1 MPSLDRPGASP
12 DLDEALLRVEQAD
25 RRLLSSAELGY
36 RRARSAA
43 VASAV
48 ALGIGAV
55 LIGTLAGSSGRR
67 RLASGVLGFA
77 LPFLASAVADV
88 ARHIRLPER
97 EERTSATG
105 FSEIGS
111 APARGVPAGSIPGF
125 PHEAQAAQGALGR
138 PDPLGG

>member
-1 MPSLDRPGASP
+1 MPSLDSPAPSP

-43 VASAV
+43 VAGAV
-48 ALGIGAV
+48 TLGIGAV

-88 ARHIRLPER
+88 ARHIRLPEK
-97 EERTSATG
+97 EERTSATDP
-105 FSEIGS
+105 SEIGS
-111 APARGVPAGSIPGF
+111 APAGDVPARSVPGF
-125 PHEAQAAQGALGR
+125 PHEAEAAQRALGR

>member
-1 MPSLDRPGASP
+1 MLPHASADDSP
-12 DLDEALLRVEQAD
+12 DLANALLRVEQAD
-25 RRLLSSAELGY
+25 RRLVSAAELGY

-67 RLASGVLGFA
+67 RLASGVLGLA

-88 ARHIRLPER
+88 VRHIRLPEK
-97 EERTSATG
+97 EEREHA
-105 FSEIGS
+105 EI
-111 APARGVPAGSIPGF
+111 PAEVGGAAAGGVPARSVPGL
-125 PHEAQAAQGALGR
+125 PRREEAQGTLGG